1 MELPQKSNSSAIEDL
16 LIHRLAIEMAG
27 TLSVMDFRDE
37 VSRQLT
43 YIVDCT
49 RCTFYQLTPDGDHFW
64 FQLFDVRE
72 PGKKPEPFY
81 LSASVPAFR
90 ICFERHIPM
99 VIQKAK
105 YASQLETPD
114 GIEFL
119 ETLLVCPLLCKG
131 DMRGILLFESMTPD
145 AYTIDEVRFGV
156 AIAEIVAASMDRWQ
170 MAMDL
175 KTRNM
180 ELLLSNK
187 ELERSNKELDQFA
200 YVASHDLM
208 SPLRGIDSIS
218 GWLMQDCAA
227 VLPDKSKEHLQ
238 KLRQRV
244 IRMESLLKSILEYS
258 RVGRV
263 ESEPEALDIR
273 ELLDDLTKTLS
284 LPKKFKVKVEGDM
297 PGVLYAPKP
306 AFERIFGNLFSNAAK
321 HNDKLDG
328 EVVVTWDKIP
338 GFHQFSVKDD
348 GPGIDPKFHTAV
360 FEMFRTLRPRDVVE
374 GSGMGLTLVRKSL
387 EHYGGKI
394 RMESTLGDGATFIF
408 TWPDNM
414 KVEDK

>member
-1 MELPQKSNSSAIEDL
+1 MEPPPKSNTSAIEDL

-27 TLSVMDFRDE
+27 TLSVLDFRDE

-43 YIVDCT
+43 YIIDCT
-49 RCTFYQLTPDGDHFW
+49 RCTFYQVTPDGDHFW
-64 FQLFDVRE
+64 FQLFDMRE
-72 PGKKPEPFY
+72 PDKRPEPFY
-81 LSASVPAFR
+81 LSSPVPAFR
-90 ICFERHIPM
+90 ICFDRHIPM
-99 VIQKAK
+99 VFQKEK
-105 YASQLETPD
+105 YTSQLETPD
-114 GIEFL
+114 DIEFL

-131 DMRGILLFESMTPD
+131 DMRGILLFESTTPD
-145 AYTIDEVRFGV
+145 AYTIEEVRFGV

-218 GWLMQDCAA
+218 GWLVQDCADL
-227 VLPDKSKEHLQ
+227 LPEKSKEHLQ

-263 ESEPEALDIR
+263 ESEPEALVIQD
-273 ELLDDLTKTLS
+273 LLDEVVKTLE
-284 LPKKFKVKVEGDM
+284 LPKNFKVKVEGEM
-297 PGVLYAPKP
+297 PEVLYGPKP
-306 AFERIFGNLFSNAAK
+306 ALERIWGNLFSNAAK
-321 HNDKLDG
+321 HHDKPDG
-328 EVVVTWDKIP
+328 EVRVSWEKIP
-338 GFHQFSVKDD
+338 GFHKFSVKDD
-348 GPGIDPKFHTAV
+348 GPGIDPKFHNAI

-374 GSGMGLTLVRKSL
+374 GSGMGLTLVRKTL
-387 EHYGGKI
+387 DHYGGQI
-394 RMESTLGDGATFIF
+394 QMESQPGDGAKFIF
-408 TWPDNM
+408 TWPDNL
-414 KVEDK
+414 KEEEE